1 MGKKCKKLRDVFC
14 KDGKDNKD
22 NKDNK
27 EKKIKKENKHKD
39 ISKQLKD
46 NNVRKMSQYL
56 GPYVK
61 NSVIGAYYYYIHL
74 FIMTM
79 CGLVIF
85 FSKNI
90 HYLTILLI
98 IVTLDLILMVILHDC
113 PITMYEQKYLG
124 TSGIADK
131 NKFLKSLGI
140 SHQCDHYYEVQL
152 ETVIN
157 IWCVIVSKISSLITF
172 KLLRFDIV

>member
-1 MGKKCKKLRDVFC
+1 MGKKCKKLRDIFS
-14 KDGKDNKD
+14 KDENDKKDKKGKKGKN
-22 NKDNK
+22 NK
-27 EKKIKKENKHKD
+27 EKPLSKE
-39 ISKQLKD
+39 LKD
-46 NNVRKMSQYL
+46 NNIRKICQYL
-56 GPYVK
+56 GPFVK
-61 NSVIGAYYYYIHL
+61 DSIIGSYYYYIHL

-79 CGLVIF
+79 CGLIIF

-124 TSGIADK
+124 TSGIVDK

-140 SHQCDHYYEVQL
+140 FHQCNHYYEIQL

-157 IWCVIVSKISSLITF
+157 IWCVIISKITTLITC
-172 KLLRFDIV
+172 KLFNIDII

>member
-1 MGKKCKKLRDVFC
+1 MGKKCKKLRETFC
-14 KDGKDNKD
+14 KDENK
-22 NKDNK
+22 KK
-27 EKKIKKENKHKD
+27 EKKVKPLIKK
-39 ISKQLKD
+39 LKD
-46 NNVRKMSQYL
+46 NNIRKICQYL

-61 NSVIGAYYYYIHL
+61 DSIIGCYYYYIHL
-74 FIMTM
+74 FIMTT
-79 CGLVIF
+79 CGLIIF

-90 HYLTILLI
+90 NYLTILLI

-131 NKFLKSLGI
+131 NNFLKSLGI

-157 IWCVIVSKISSLITF
+157 IWCVIVSKISTLITF
-172 KLLRFDIV
+172 KLMRFDIV

>member
-1 MGKKCKKLRDVFC
+1 MGKKCKKLRDLCC
-14 KDGKDNKD
+14 KDKTDKTD
-22 NKDNK
+22 KTD
-27 EKKIKKENKHKD
+27 KKENKERKD
-39 ISKQLKD
+39 KKDKTLSKRLKD
-46 NNVRKMSQYL
+46 NNIRKMSQYL
-56 GPYVK
+56 GPYLK
-61 NSVIGAYYYYIHL
+61 DSIIGCYYYYIHL

-79 CGLVIF
+79 CGIVIF